1 MIKFKI
7 ISSLILLILITN
19 CGYKTINLNE
29 NFKITEVNT
38 KGDKSI
44 NFKLK
49 TRLIDISKDE
59 KKNSIRLFLNTK
71 KRRTIGEKNIK
82 NQITKYNILIKTDVE
97 YFYGDQNLKG
107 TFTISRSADYES
119 FAIYSNTLD
128 AEKETI
134 DNLIIEIARQIKF
147 ELLNKFNDL

>member
-19 CGYKTINLNE
+19 CGYKPINLNE
-29 NFKITEVNT
+29 NFKIVEVNT
-38 KGDKSI
+38 KGDKNI

-49 TRLIDISKDE
+49 TKLIDITKDE
-59 KKNSIRLFLNTK
+59 KKNSVTLFLNTK
-71 KRRTIGEKNIK
+71 KKRTIGEKNIK

-97 YFYGDQNLKG
+97 YFYEDQNIKG
-107 TFTISRSADYES
+107 DFTISRSADYEA
-119 FAIYSNTLD
+119 FEIYSSTLD

-134 DNLIIEIARQIKF
+134 DNLIIELAKQIKF
-147 ELLNKFNDL
+147 ELSNKFNDL